1 MMKIA
6 VFLIVLAFGLTAAGA
21 TAQTTEKIVF
31 RGQLNVR
38 QTESIII
45 YLSAETDDLL
55 GFCFRNKSAVGR
67 AILSKCK
74 NGQEC
79 EFNGRVDQNAHCAT
93 HEGFQSEAR
102 IISVTSVRRIASRK

>member
-6 VFLIVLAFGLTAAGA
+6 VFLIVLAFGLTAA

-31 RGQLNVR
+31 QGQLNVR

-45 YLSAETDDLL
+45 YLSSETDDLL

-79 EFNGRVDQNAHCAT
+79 EFNGRIDQNAHCAT
-93 HEGFQSEAR
+93 HECFQSEAQ